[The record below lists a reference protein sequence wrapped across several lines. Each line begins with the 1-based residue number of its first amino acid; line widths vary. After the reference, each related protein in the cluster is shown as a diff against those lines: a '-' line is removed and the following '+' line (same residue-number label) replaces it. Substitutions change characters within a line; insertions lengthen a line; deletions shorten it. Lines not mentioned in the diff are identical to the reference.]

1 MLRRIRTR
9 RTLVAVLLVGL
20 HLLSHVRPSIAAIG
34 RARSRSALAALFAA
48 LALALALALASRVD
62 LRVVRH
68 TADRNRL
75 VLTRRFRHE
84 R

>member
-48 LALALALALASRVD
+48 LALALALASRVD

>member
-1 MLRRIRTR
+1 MLRRARTR

-34 RARSRSALAALFAA
+34 RARSRSALAAL
-48 LALALALALASRVD
+48 LAALALASRVD
-62 LRVVRH
+62 LRVVSH

-75 VLTRRFRHE
+75 VFTRRFRHE

>member
-1 MLRRIRTR
+1 MLRRARTR

-34 RARSRSALAALFAA
+34 RARSRSALAALLAA
-48 LALALALALASRVD
+48 PALASRVD

>member
-1 MLRRIRTR
+1 MLRRVRTR

-48 LALALALALASRVD
+48 LALALASRVD